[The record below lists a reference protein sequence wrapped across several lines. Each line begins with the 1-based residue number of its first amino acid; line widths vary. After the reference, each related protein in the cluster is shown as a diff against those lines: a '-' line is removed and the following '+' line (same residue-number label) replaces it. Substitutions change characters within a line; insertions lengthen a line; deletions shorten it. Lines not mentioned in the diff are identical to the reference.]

1 MERMPSLNQ
10 LYKYYNDDRLYPWTR
25 TSLDGN
31 LEVLD
36 RVRLMVFEEILKRFP
51 LENKVVLEVGC
62 GSGVFTKA
70 AVVHSKSVTGTDVAK
85 KAIKE
90 LALEN
95 KDEKLKFITAAA
107 ENLPFKRNSF
117 DAVLCFETLEHL
129 KSPVAVLGEIYRVL
143 KPRGRLYVSIPNWFA
158 YDRLSTNNI
167 LKKVMFGI
175 KQKIKSQNGMISSHL
190 HFYSPAGWEK
200 LFQHSGFQKIY
211 SRPVFVWPFIPFK
224 TLEKLIFKSSI
235 ILKFHQKLETNLLSF
250 WPFNDL
256 GQSHFWVLEKVP
268 AAED

>member
-143 KPRGRLYVSIPNWFA
+143 KKNGYLVIVQDTDSLLFNSVWWFWTKWKGSVWNHSHINC
-158 YDRLSTNNI
+158 LKPKELI
-167 LKKVMFGI
+167 KKVRKANF
-175 KQKIKSQNGMISSHL
+175 KIISME
-190 HFYSPAGWEK
+190 Y
-200 LFQHSGFQKIY
+200 
-211 SRPVFVWPFIPFK
+211 
-224 TLEKLIFKSSI
+224 
-235 ILKFHQKLETNLLSF
+235 TNL
-250 WPFNDL
+250 
-256 GQSHFWVLEKVP
+256 GMEVLIK
-268 AAED
+268 AQKK